1 MNQILLLVCLATLA
15 LGLPEELSETG
26 CTAPA
31 LLQAERGE
39 VGVHKPKSVHE
50 ESSSN
55 SSNVSRHSNAS
66 KHAKSVHEESS
77 SNSSNVSRH
86 SNASKHAET
95 KEEKHE
101 GSHKMQSHKHHAE
114 HVHQRKPDSNFSMP
128 SYSELDANGDGVVTP
143 TEFQTE
149 SVKVIKKI
157 QKHVDNVL
165 EHMKELEEQ
174 KLSLEKQIDEMPA
187 YEDLDKN
194 TDGVV
199 TPAEY
204 KGSQRSA
211 LAQTLSYKS
220 LDQNRDGTVTP
231 VEFKEASEKWAA
243 NMTKRVQLKT
253 QQVKEA
259 REERRQLEKQ
269 IDMLH
274 SYKDLDHKRDGVVTP
289 EEYAE
294 EMKIA
299 HGDWDVKQDA
309 KAIEAEPHKA
319 NAMAAGLGLAGIATL
334 VWIL

>member
-1 MNQILLLVCLATLA
+1 MNWILLLVCLATLA
-15 LGLPEELSETG
+15 LGLPEELSEPG
-26 CTAPA
+26 CMAPA

-50 ESSSN
+50 ENSSN
-55 SSNVSRHSNAS
+55 SSNVSRHSNGS
-66 KHAKSVHEESS
+66 KYAKLVDEEKS

-86 SNASKHAET
+86 SNGSKHAET
-95 KEEKHE
+95 KAEKHQ
-101 GSHKMQSHKHHAE
+101 GSQKTQNHTE
-114 HVHQRKPDSNFSMP
+114 HVHQRKPESSFSMP
-128 SYSELDANGDGVVTP
+128 SYSELDANADGVVTP

-165 EHMKELEEQ
+165 ERMKKLEEE

-187 YEDLDKN
+187 YEDLDNN

-204 KGSQRSA
+204 KGSKRSA

-253 QQVKEA
+253 QQVNEA

-294 EMKIA
+294 EMNIA
-299 HGDWDVKQDA
+299 HGDWDVKPGA
-309 KAIEAEPHKA
+309 KAIKTEPHKA
-319 NAMAAGLGLAGIATL
+319 NAMVAGLGLAGIVTL
-334 VWIL
+334 VWML